1 MALQQAFQEGLQF
14 REGVGY
20 RVGEGNLVIGVSELI
35 LERELKVTLPLRILI
50 AEAWDEPRLAQFR
63 ELVNN
68 VLASFDPPLIFQLG
82 SILLSSFLLQLP
94 LRADRDPQPLMIET
108 RILCEIYYVKF
119 DFLIRLLDVLI

>member
-14 REGVGY
+14 REGVGD

-82 SILLSSFLLQLP
+82 SILLRCFLLQLP
-94 LRADRDPQPLMIET
+94 LRADRYPQPLM
-108 RILCEIYYVKF
+108 V
-119 DFLIRLLDVLI
+119 